1 MSTATRSRLRR
12 LLLAAI
18 PAALAV
24 SLFAASPASAGYF
37 GAIAIVDADSGQ
49 EVVIDG
55 EPHVC
60 GFWIEFDFDR
70 VVDVVAWE
78 IKEWNA
84 SPLDGATVLQGQG
97 GPTDA
102 DGKLR
107 QPESGSLT
115 LPDGHYSIVWDDEP
129 AVDATSFGNQSF
141 VVECEDQ
148 STGGSQPAPTD
159 TGTDLGA
166 GGGGGGVAGLTAPP
180 TDARAEAS
188 PASSSTAVP
197 FAISLLAIVTLA
209 FTTSGQRLHERARRP
224 TR

>member
-1 MSTATRSRLRR
+1 MSPVPRSRLRR
-12 LLLAAI
+12 LLLTAV
-18 PAALAV
+18 PGALAI
-24 SLFAASPASAGYF
+24 SLFAAGPASAGYF
-37 GAIAIVDADSGQ
+37 GDIAIVDADAGQ
-49 EVVIDG
+49 EVVIDS

-60 GFWIEFDFDR
+60 AFWIELDFDR

-84 SPLDGATVLQGQG
+84 APFDGATVLQGQG

-129 AVDATSFGNQSF
+129 AVDATSFGHQSF
-141 VVECEDQ
+141 VVECDDQ
-148 STGGSQPAPTD
+148 ATGSQPAPTD

-166 GGGGGGVAGLTAPP
+166 GGGGGGVAALTAPP
-180 TDARAEAS
+180 TDVAGEAS
-188 PASSSTAVP
+188 VASSSTAVP
-197 FAISLLAIVTLA
+197 FAISLLALMTLA
-209 FTTSGQRLHERARRP
+209 FTTSAQRLYERARR
-224 TR
+224 R

>member
-1 MSTATRSRLRR
+1 MSTAIRSRLRR

-24 SLFAASPASAGYF
+24 SLFAAGPVSAGYF
-37 GAIAIVDADSGQ
+37 GEVAIVDADAGQ
-49 EVVIDG
+49 EVVIDS

-129 AVDATSFGNQSF
+129 AVDATSFGHQGF
-141 VVECEDQ
+141 VVECDDQ
-148 STGGSQPAPTD
+148 ATGSQPAPTD

-180 TDARAEAS
+180 TDASAEAS
-188 PASSSTAVP
+188 SASSSTLVP

-209 FTTSGQRLHERARRP
+209 FTTSGQRLHERARRR